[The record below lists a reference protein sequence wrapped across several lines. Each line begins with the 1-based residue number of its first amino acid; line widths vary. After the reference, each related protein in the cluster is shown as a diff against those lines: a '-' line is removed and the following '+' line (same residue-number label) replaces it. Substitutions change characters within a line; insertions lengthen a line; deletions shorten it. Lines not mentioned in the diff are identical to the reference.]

1 MLVRTHLEGKVGK
14 SRWIPF
20 LRYMS
25 TKGVALSMLEKQLP
39 TRPEKTGKLGH
50 LKVSSENSDRLLT
63 HHLALTP

>member
-1 MLVRTHLEGKVGK
+1 MDT
-14 SRWIPF
+14 II
-20 LRYMS
+20 RYMS

-63 HHLALTP
+63 HHPALTP